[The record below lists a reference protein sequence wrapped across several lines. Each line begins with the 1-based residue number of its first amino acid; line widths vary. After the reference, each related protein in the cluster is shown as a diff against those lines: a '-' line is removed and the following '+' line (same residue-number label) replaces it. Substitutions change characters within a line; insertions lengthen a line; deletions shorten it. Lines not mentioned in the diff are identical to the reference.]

1 MKFSKLSTN
10 DFRIMYLMG
19 WGNYTRVFLID
30 SSPELNS
37 TTLKKCVD
45 TLPGFIRLSKSLAVN
60 PNHIVQ
66 IRRNTDRSADV
77 LVAGHWLPVSRRRV
91 SQVVSQLRCL
101 PEHNVRGLT
110 QFRELAE
117 HVNLTAHR
125 AFPTN

>member
-1 MKFSKLSTN
+1 
-10 DFRIMYLMG
+10 MYLMG
-19 WGNYTRVFLID
+19 WGNYTRVFLTD

-60 PNHIVQ
+60 PNHISQ
-66 IRRNTDRSADV
+66 IRRNPDRSADV

-101 PEHNVRGLT
+101 SDHSVRGLT
-110 QFRELAE
+110 QFRELTE
-117 HVNLTAHR
+117 PVNLTAHR
-125 AFPTN
+125 AFPVR